1 MNENIDDGSLAFLKI
16 KREDGTKHFKVN
28 EITQA
33 QLANAINLLKKY
45 SYDSKL

>member
-28 EITQA
+28 
-33 QLANAINLLKKY
+33 AINLLKKY
-45 SYDSKL
+45 SYDSKI